1 MAATYSGFE
10 SYAATGADV
19 TKFNFLS
26 TDTASG
32 TDETTNTAAAPIAIP
47 AASYSYS
54 YERWIRAHWTSSFTT
69 ISTIKFWRAAGTL
82 TGSIKIKAL
91 VKTPNPYTFV
101 TPITTTSTY
110 AGSNGNEGT
119 ATNDLAYAASTTAP
133 GGALTPLMNTGTTGT
148 PTTTNCSDYI
158 IMQLVVPSGSAS
170 GTIGSHTFRFGWN
183 EV

>member
-1 MAATYSGFE
+1 MAATYGAIE
-10 SYAATGADV
+10 SYAATGGAA
-19 TKFNFLS
+19 TKINFLS

-32 TDETTNTAAAPIAIP
+32 SDETTNTAAAPIAIP
-47 AASYSYS
+47 AASYSFS
-54 YERWIRAHWTSSFTT
+54 YERWIRANFTSSFTT

-91 VKTPNPYTFV
+91 VKTAVATTFV

-110 AGSNGNEGT
+110 AGSNGQEGT
-119 ATNDLAYAASTTAP
+119 TTNDLAYAASTTAP
-133 GGALTPLMNTGTTGT
+133 GGALTPAMNTGSLGT
-148 PTTTNCSDYI
+148 PATTNCSDYI
-158 IMQLVVPSGSAS
+158 VMQLVVPSGSAS